1 MKKDR
6 SSSGGALEFP
16 SSPSVSRRSHREK
29 QPSYS
34 RLRLN
39 PNTVTPAQIA
49 ELTIFH
55 IPGLDVKVNQSRFGR
70 CVCFGIQGRIE
81 ETILGGKLQIFY
93 FDKGKKLSAIK

>member
-6 SSSGGALEFP
+6 SCSGGNLEFP
-16 SSPSVSRRSHREK
+16 GSPCVNRRSHKEK

-39 PNTVTPAQIA
+39 PNTVTPAQIV

-55 IPGLDVKVNQSRFGR
+55 IPGLDVKVRTYLVMLGYIFHN
-70 CVCFGIQGRIE
+70 
-81 ETILGGKLQIFY
+81 ILSFELN
-93 FDKGKKLSAIK
+93 L